1 MGTSVGV
8 GFSDHRN
15 PLQAGKEAA
24 RKALGQAGVAK
35 PDFVF
40 VFATVGYNQPAL
52 IRSIREAT
60 AGAPLSG
67 CSGEGVITR
76 DAIAETNFGVSVMVI
91 SSDEL
96 KFRNA
101 FVEEI
106 DGAAEL
112 AGEGLAAEVKPFLDG
127 ENPACFLFADG
138 LVFNFDPFLQAF
150 EKALQYP
157 LPIFGGLAADNW
169 AAQKTFQYHDDQV
182 FSGGISCVVMTGKGS
197 IAWGID
203 HGCVPVGTQRT
214 ITRSEGNVIREI
226 DGIPALDAL
235 KEYFEEDWQSQWNKT
250 SLNLC
255 LGLPAPVE
263 IQGEYGKYIIRY
275 MSGKD
280 DQAGSV
286 TIQSEIPAGTDIRIV
301 RRDKELIRNG
311 LKDISTN
318 LRETLGDRKA
328 KFVLQFE
335 CVGRGKVVFR
345 EQEKIEMIRSLQED
359 IGSDIPWL
367 GFYSYGEIGPI
378 KQVNCFHNF
387 TSVIIVVY

>member
-1 MGTSVGV
+1 
-8 GFSDHRN
+8 
-15 PLQAGKEAA
+15 
-24 RKALGQAGVAK
+24 
-35 PDFVF
+35 
-40 VFATVGYNQPAL
+40 
-52 IRSIREAT
+52 
-60 AGAPLSG
+60 
-67 CSGEGVITR
+67 
-76 DAIAETNFGVSVMVI
+76 
-91 SSDEL
+91 
-96 KFRNA
+96 
-101 FVEEI
+101 
-106 DGAAEL
+106 
-112 AGEGLAAEVKPFLDG
+112 
-127 ENPACFLFADG
+127 
-138 LVFNFDPFLQAF
+138 
-150 EKALQYP
+150 
-157 LPIFGGLAADNW
+157 
-169 AAQKTFQYHDDQV
+169 
-182 FSGGISCVVMTGKGS
+182 
-197 IAWGID
+197 
-203 HGCVPVGTQRT
+203 
-214 ITRSEGNVIREI
+214 
-226 DGIPALDAL
+226 
-235 KEYFEEDWQSQWNKT
+235 
-250 SLNLC
+250 
-255 LGLPAPVE
+255 LPAPVE

>member
-1 MGTSVGV
+1 
-8 GFSDHRN
+8 
-15 PLQAGKEAA
+15 
-24 RKALGQAGVAK
+24 
-35 PDFVF
+35 
-40 VFATVGYNQPAL
+40 
-52 IRSIREAT
+52 
-60 AGAPLSG
+60 
-67 CSGEGVITR
+67 
-76 DAIAETNFGVSVMVI
+76 MVI

-112 AGEGLAAEVKPFLDG
+112 AGERLAAEVKPFLDG

-150 EKALQYP
+150 ENALQQP

-169 AAQKTFQYHDDQV
+169 AAQKTFQYHDDRV
-182 FSGGISCVVMTGKGS
+182 FSGGISCVVMTGQGRIS
-197 IAWGID
+197 WGID
-203 HGCVPVGTQRT
+203 HGCVPVGTPRT
-214 ITRSEGNVIREI
+214 ITRSEGNIIREI

-263 IQGEYGKYIIRY
+263 IQGDYGKYIIRY

-378 KQVNCFHNF
+378 RQVNCFHNF